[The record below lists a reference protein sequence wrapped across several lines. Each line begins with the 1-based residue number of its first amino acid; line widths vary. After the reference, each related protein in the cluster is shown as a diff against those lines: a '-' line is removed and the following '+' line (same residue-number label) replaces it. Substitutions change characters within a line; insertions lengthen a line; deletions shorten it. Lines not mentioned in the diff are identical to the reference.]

1 MLINLLC
8 IALIGFIIW
17 WFWLYKPTKDSSV
30 DASTLILVKDG
41 VYTPAR
47 IKISAN
53 TPTEITFLRQDKSG
67 CSATV
72 LLPDLEISQD
82 LALDKPT
89 TISLPALEKGEYPF
103 HCQMQMYKGVLIVE

>member
-53 TPTEITFLRQDKSG
+53 RPTEITFLRQDKSG

-72 LLPDLEISQD
+72 LLPYLEISQD
-82 LALDKPT
+82 LALDKTT
-89 TISLPALEKGEYPF
+89 TIALPALEKGEYPF